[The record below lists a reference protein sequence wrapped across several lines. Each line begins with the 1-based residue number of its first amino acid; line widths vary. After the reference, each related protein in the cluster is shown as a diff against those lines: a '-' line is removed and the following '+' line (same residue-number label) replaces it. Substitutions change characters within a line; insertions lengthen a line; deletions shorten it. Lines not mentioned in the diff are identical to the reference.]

1 MSLLSGKTASGV
13 SRQRLGFA
21 TLWSPPDPTGLPVV
35 VVFSPAPAALGWLA
49 SNLAARLPAA
59 VYVCATSTGS
69 SALAGAMTAVRDHA
83 ATTAVDGALWGVV
96 AEDAAAP
103 LVLSRLA
110 ELGEVSRLALVS
122 PALSAASSVQTG
134 SGADAMDDG
143 PVDVADFPS
152 TLLQFAR
159 EGSNAAGCE
168 RLATRLRE
176 AAVAVRAADYV
187 APADGWA
194 RRSRVR
200 SGSAR
205 ALDDLVAFF
214 ARGLGTAS
222 TFRVIPGWDLH

>member
-1 MSLLSGKTASGV
+1 M
-13 SRQRLGFA
+13 
-21 TLWSPPDPTGLPVV
+21 
-35 VVFSPAPAALGWLA
+35 SPAPAALGWLG

-59 VYVCATSTGS
+59 VYVCAASTDP
-69 SALAGAMTAVRDHA
+69 SALADTMTAVVDHA
-83 ATTAVDGALWGVV
+83 STAGVDVALLGVV
-96 AEDAAAP
+96 AEDTAAP
-103 LVLSRLA
+103 LVLGRFA
-110 ELGEVSRLALVS
+110 ELGAVSRLAFVS
-122 PALSAASSVQTG
+122 PAFGDETADTG
-134 SGADAMDDG
+134 A
-143 PVDVADFPS
+143 VDVAGFPS

-159 EGSNAAGCE
+159 QGPNAAGCE
-168 RLATRLRE
+168 RLATRLRD

-187 APADGWA
+187 APTDGWA